1 MNVLITGGNGFLGS
15 NIARKML
22 EGQHRVYL
30 FSKNTNNIQ
39 DILPNILFDFSDN
52 KQLVTYEDSI
62 KAFAPDV
69 VIHCAWNGG
78 NKYTDTTSL
87 DQFYENI
94 DPSIRLLELLTRLEK
109 KPKFVGF
116 GSFAEYGNIS
126 TPVTETAQEAPTN
139 MYGLSKY
146 VFKKYS
152 EMLCEQSSM
161 EWVWIRP
168 CYVYGPGDVDTRLL
182 PRVVSKFINDEAI
195 VLNECTSVVDY
206 LYIEDFVNSL
216 YSLLQSR
223 HTGVYNICSGKQ
235 YRVKDVVEQIHRQVG
250 SVSSM
255 EFDSSLKRTST
266 YSYTCGS
273 RDKLDE
279 AIGIV
284 DQTSLSAG
292 LNKLITFYKLAR

>member
-284 DQTSLSAG
+284 DQTSLSDG